1 MADEKDEKT
10 YHVKF
15 KNGDEKRITVPAD
28 WKVTF
33 GPCVVKDRNTP
44 RDHEMPLALRFYE
57 NSDKQRAIF
66 TNVESFRDMSINI
79 VEKKVNVKEKEGY
92 MECDGMRKATTFRA
106 QTTEWVD
113 PDDDKQ
119 DIPLLPDDS
128 EMFNAKTEPAPNKF
142 SDDPEFEEVESQIEK
157 GA

>member
-44 RDHEMPLALRFYE
+44 RDHEMPLALLWRGFCG
-57 NSDKQRAIF
+57 SS
-66 TNVESFRDMSINI
+66 VGFRN
-79 VEKKVNVKEKEGY
+79 
-92 MECDGMRKATTFRA
+92 
-106 QTTEWVD
+106 
-113 PDDDKQ
+113 
-119 DIPLLPDDS
+119 L
-128 EMFNAKTEPAPNKF
+128 
-142 SDDPEFEEVESQIEK
+142 
-157 GA
+157 